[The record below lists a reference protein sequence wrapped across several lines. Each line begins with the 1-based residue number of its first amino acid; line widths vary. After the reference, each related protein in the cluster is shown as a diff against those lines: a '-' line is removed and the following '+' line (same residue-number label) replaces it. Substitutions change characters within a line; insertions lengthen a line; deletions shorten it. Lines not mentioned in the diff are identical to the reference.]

1 MSNHQVDPDPQMH
14 EYNSEFCIPQADLE
28 ETWFDGY
35 FTITK
40 RGDPLP
46 LWWRFWAKIFF
57 NYKWKRI

>member
-1 MSNHQVDPDPQMH
+1 MTDLSDPQMGELNF
-14 EYNSEFCIPQADLE
+14 EYESIPTANLE

-35 FTITK
+35 FTVTR
-40 RGDPLP
+40 RGYPLP